1 MPRIRKSK
9 EIIYY
14 IQDFI
19 DYCRYKEL
27 STKTIKSYY
36 QTLTLFSKYL
46 EEEKEI
52 FNVNDVNKEIVE
64 EYIQF
69 TKDRGK
75 YSYVAD
81 EKSLNKTYQN
91 NRRDIDKEILKSTLS
106 KYKIISINNILFYI

>member
-1 MPRIRKSK
+1 MPRIKRKK
-9 EIIYY
+9 DYITY

-19 DYCRYKEL
+19 DSCTLKGL
-27 STKTIKSYY
+27 APKTIKSYY
-36 QTLTLFSKYL
+36 QSLTLFCKYL
-46 EEEKEI
+46 EEEKGIMSIEE
-52 FNVNDVNKEIVE
+52 VNKDVIE
-64 EYIQF
+64 EYLQF
-69 TKDRGK
+69 IKERGK